1 MIASGGWK
9 MSKDA
14 EKTVLSL
21 PEVKACRI
29 FYQGDELEQI
39 YVSADISATSPTE
52 RLQSIK
58 SLVRSIVG
66 VLALEHD
73 WNIDYRKVKIVD
85 SLETEPSSSSLEPVE
100 QPNSRIR
107 IMAAY
112 IRYLPE
118 PKVSVELGLNDST
131 YAGHAPYNAAE
142 PARSAVEA
150 FLEAFNPMDLGQAS
164 LIFVNQL
171 PESLSHSRL
180 VIVKL
185 RLIDANNQETEL
197 LGIAESKQ
205 DLMLCTVRACLSAL
219 NRKIAWYR

>member
-1 MIASGGWK
+1 
-9 MSKDA
+9 MSIDA

-29 FYQGDELEQI
+29 FYQGDELDQI
-39 YVSADISATSPTE
+39 YVSADISAASPSE

-66 VLALEHD
+66 ILALEHD
-73 WNIDYRKVKIVD
+73 WDIDYRKVKIVD
-85 SLETEPSSSSLEPVE
+85 SLETEPDMASVAPIEHQS
-100 QPNSRIR
+100 NRIR
-107 IMAAY
+107 ILAAY
-112 IRYLPE
+112 IRYSPE
-118 PKVSVELGLNDST
+118 PKVFVELGHSGST

-150 FLEAFNPMDLGQAS
+150 FLEAFHPMDLGQAS
-164 LIFVNQL
+164 LVFVNQL

-185 RLIDANNQETEL
+185 RLVDANNQETEL

-219 NRKIAWYR
+219 NRKIALCS